1 MANRPTTFIDEL
13 VSAGRGVIALITG
26 DRKAASYFDLSLRG
40 LTGALIVFL
49 GVNVFMAYAPALMR
63 PAAETGGV
71 GTGIGLIVSLALA
84 AIPVALAALVLRQV
98 KRLDGFVPFLV
109 ADFWANSYL
118 SVAMA
123 LLLFTGLPFELTV
136 IGLGVVVLIVE
147 INIARLIVT
156 LPPLQIATF
165 VIAQFAGGL
174 VGVMLLGAL
183 IGGPAADV
191 PVPS

>member
-1 MANRPTTFIDEL
+1 MANRPTTFTDEL
-13 VSAGRGVIALITG
+13 VSAGRGVIALISG

-40 LTGALIVFL
+40 LTGAFIAFL
-49 GVNVFMAYAPALMR
+49 GVNAFTAYAPALMR
-63 PAAETGGV
+63 PAAESGGV
-71 GTGIGLIVSLALA
+71 GTGLGLIVSLALA

-123 LLLFTGLPFELTV
+123 LLLFAGLPFELTV
-136 IGLGVVVLIVE
+136 IGLGIVVLIVE

-183 IGGPAADV
+183 IGGLAADV

>member
-1 MANRPTTFIDEL
+1 MANPKTFIEEL
-13 VSAGRGVIALITG
+13 VSAGRGVIALILG
-26 DRKAASYFDLSLRG
+26 DRKAASYFDPTQRG
-40 LTGALIVFL
+40 LTSSLIAFLAVNAL
-49 GVNVFMAYAPALMR
+49 MAYAPALAS
-63 PAAETGGV
+63 PGPSG
-71 GTGIGLIVSLALA
+71 GTGIGVGLMISLALA

-109 ADFWANSYL
+109 ADFWANSFL
-118 SVAMA
+118 SVAIA

-136 IGLGVVVLIVE
+136 IGLGIVVLVVK

-183 IGGPAADV
+183 IGAPDVAAPPA
-191 PVPS
+191 

>member
-1 MANRPTTFIDEL
+1 LANPKTFIEEL
-13 VSAGRGVIALITG
+13 VSAGRGVIALILG
-26 DRKAASYFDLSLRG
+26 DRKAAGYFDLTQRG
-40 LTGALIVFL
+40 LTSSLIAFLAVNAL
-49 GVNVFMAYAPALMR
+49 MAYAPALVS
-63 PAAETGGV
+63 PGSGG
-71 GTGIGLIVSLALA
+71 GTGIGVGLMISLALA

-109 ADFWANSYL
+109 ADFWANSFL

-123 LLLFTGLPFELTV
+123 LLLLTGLPFELTV
-136 IGLGVVVLIVE
+136 IGLGIVVLIVE

-174 VGVMLLGAL
+174 VGVMILGAL
-183 IGGPAADV
+183 IGAPDAAVPAQ
-191 PVPS
+191 

>member
-1 MANRPTTFIDEL
+1 VGPG
-13 VSAGRGVIALITG
+13 S
-26 DRKAASYFDLSLRG
+26 
-40 LTGALIVFL
+40 
-49 GVNVFMAYAPALMR
+49 
-63 PAAETGGV
+63 GG
-71 GTGIGLIVSLALA
+71 GTGIGVGLMISLVLA

-109 ADFWANSYL
+109 ADFWANSFL

-123 LLLFTGLPFELTV
+123 LLLLTGLPFELTV
-136 IGLGVVVLIVE
+136 IGLGIVVLIVE

-174 VGVMLLGAL
+174 VGVMILGAL
-183 IGGPAADV
+183 IGAPDAAVPAQ
-191 PVPS
+191 

>member
-1 MANRPTTFIDEL
+1 MANPKTFIEEL
-13 VSAGRGVIALITG
+13 VSAGRGVIALILG
-26 DRKAASYFDLSLRG
+26 DRKAASYFDLTQRG
-40 LTGALIVFL
+40 LASSLIAFL
-49 GVNVFMAYAPALMR
+49 AVNAFMAYAPALLS
-63 PAAETGGV
+63 PGAGG
-71 GTGIGLIVSLALA
+71 GTGIGVGLMISLALA

-109 ADFWANSYL
+109 ADLWANAFL

-123 LLLFTGLPFELTV
+123 LLLLTGLPFELTV
-136 IGLGVVVLIVE
+136 IGLGIVVLMVE

-183 IGGPAADV
+183 IGAPDVAA
-191 PVPS
+191 PT